1 MFNQIITDKMV
12 GKTIAEAFPT
22 MQKTV
27 IEQVKD
33 GVYDPTPKE
42 IADKAAIEA
51 AKPPICP
58 ICLVKW
64 NAEKGIK

>member
-1 MFNQIITDKMV
+1 MFDQIITKKMV

-22 MQKTV
+22 MEDV
-27 IEQVKD
+27 VVADVKK
-33 GVYDPTPKE
+33 GVYDPTPEE
-42 IADKAAIEA
+42 IAAKEAIEA
-51 AKPPICP
+51 AKPPTCS